1 MPLDIPIGIT
11 QVIDEPYLPSKTYKL
26 DLDNGRII
34 GKVDELEAMNQFI
47 RKALITPR
55 FKCLIYDSQYGS
67 EIREITTTDAT
78 REFIESEMPRLVE
91 DALTYDPRILKVYDF
106 SFSFKDDS
114 VFLKF
119 SVDTIFGTT
128 EFEGVI

>member
-11 QVIDEPYLPSKTYKL
+11 QVIDEPDMPSKTYKL

-114 VFLKF
+114 VFVKF

>member
-11 QVIDEPYLPSKTYKL
+11 QVINEPDMPSKTYKL

-114 VFLKF
+114 VFVKF

>member
-11 QVIDEPYLPSKTYKL
+11 QVIEEPAKPSRTYRL
-26 DLDNGRII
+26 DLDTGRIV
-34 GKVDELEAMNQFI
+34 GKVNELEAMNQFI

-67 EIREITTTDAT
+67 EIRDITTTDAT
-78 REFIESEMPRLVE
+78 EEFIESEIPRLVE
-91 DALTYDPRILKVYDF
+91 DALAYDPRILKVYDF
-106 SFSFKDDS
+106 TFRFQDDS
-114 VFLKF
+114 VFLSF
-119 SVDTIFGTT
+119 NVDTIFGTT